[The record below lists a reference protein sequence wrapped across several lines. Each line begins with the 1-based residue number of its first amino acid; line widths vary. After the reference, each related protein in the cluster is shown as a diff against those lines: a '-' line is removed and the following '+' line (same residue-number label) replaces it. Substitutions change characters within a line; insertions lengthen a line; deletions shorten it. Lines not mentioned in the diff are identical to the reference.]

1 MAQVL
6 DDAGRLGQD
15 PPQFLVD
22 GRSGVRV
29 VRDRPSRS
37 LAGEDS
43 RVGQA
48 AKLALHRA
56 LTAAGEP
63 DDLTTEKWP
72 LRFGEKES
80 QDVAARLA
88 EKRRRQRVF

>member
-6 DDAGRLGQD
+6 DDAGSFGQD
-15 PPQFLVD
+15 PPQLLVD

-29 VRDRPSRS
+29 VRDQSSHP

-43 RVGQA
+43 RLGQA
-48 AKLALHRA
+48 AKLALHPA
-56 LTAAGEP
+56 LTAAGAP
-63 DDLTTEKWP
+63 DDLTKEKRP
-72 LRFGEKES
+72 LRLGEKES